1 MIDPEQP
8 RLHPADSGTPRPS
21 GGRFALGDLLGSGGM
36 ATVYR
41 AWDRERNTVCAV
53 KLLGEPLARDEE
65 IRHRFR
71 REASAVMSLTH
82 ERIVTVY
89 DCGDDGPSP
98 FIAMEY
104 VSGGTVRDLLRQH
117 GPLGEADAL
126 RLAAEVAEALAY
138 AHGQGVV
145 HRDIKPHNIL
155 LTDAHHVKVADFGIA
170 RVLDETSLTSVGS
183 VLGSAQYLAPEQA
196 RGEAAGPAADQYALG
211 VVLFELLTG
220 RVPFDGDTPV
230 AVALRH
236 VRDTVPDIAHL
247 RADLSSR
254 TVEIV
259 NRLLQK
265 RPDDRFPTAAAAA
278 AALSAAADL
287 LAHAADH
294 PDETAVLEA
303 AGAPPPPGVETGRD
317 GATVR
322 LIAAAPGE
330 TGKMPEVDPAA
341 AEPSRGTAGPADTR
355 RWTREGRT
363 WARAVAIA
371 AAVLAVG
378 AALGFAYRQAWFGAH
393 SVVPSLIGETVQD
406 AGSAVLPLNLG
417 VKVTGQRQDPR
428 VPFGAIIDQNPPPGR
443 EAIKG
448 TIIELTVSEGSGTVP
463 AVEGKPVAQ
472 AAQLLEAAGLRLGAV
487 NYSRDDQVPAGNVI
501 YQFEAP
507 GTSLGANG
515 AVDVLVSQ
523 GPPLGAPPAAAS
535 GTNPSVDSPA
545 PTQPPAPAPQ
555 PQSSERPGAAAPPS
569 GTTVSP
575 SNPPVLERAAP
586 PGSGDH

>member
-1 MIDPEQP
+1 VIDAEQP
-8 RLHPADSGTPRPS
+8 RPHPADPATPRPS

-53 KLLGEPLARDEE
+53 KLLGEPLSRDEE

-155 LTDAHHVKVADFGIA
+155 LTDEHHVKVADFGIA

-303 AGAPPPPGVETGRD
+303 AGAPPPPGVDRGRD
-317 GATVR
+317 GSTVR
-322 LIAAAPGE
+322 LTAAAPGE

-341 AEPSRGTAGPADTR
+341 AEPSRGTAGPAATR
-355 RWTREGRT
+355 RWMREGRT

-487 NYSRDDQVPAGNVI
+487 NYSRDDQVPAGSVI

-507 GTSLGANG
+507 GTNLGANG

-523 GPPLGAPPAAAS
+523 GPPLGAPPAASS